1 MRGFAAALI
10 SICTFFACFFSYLI
24 PFIALAYEALNDS
37 LEKNIGFRITSKT
50 NAEEEEEKKKRVE
63 NTYDKANKINSFRDD
78 FYAITFVGYIYLTIE
93 QRKELILNSES
104 DLKVEDKNLSKQEA
118 EKTLLEM
125 KRIKREEFFKDPITE
140 EARVLT
146 DSEVA
151 RNFMN
156 CIFICLMQLTMTIAT
171 IKYFNKPAEGA
182 NKNADPLF
190 ITYVVRLM
198 CALALHMQI
207 EPEVFQGLQMI
218 KFALFRCNNPRLRFF
233 QICVAVM
240 QLSGAI
246 FTEYINILLI
256 CEQDE
261 VKNIVM
267 NFIQFAAIA

>member
-1 MRGFAAALI
+1 VRGFAAALI
-10 SICTFFACFFSYLI
+10 SLCTFVAFFFSLLI
-24 PFIALAYEALNDS
+24 PFIALFYEILNDF
-37 LEKNIGFRITSKT
+37 LEQKFRFRITRKT
-50 NAEEEEEKKKRVE
+50 NAEEEEEKKKMVE

-78 FYAITFVGYIYLTIE
+78 FYAITFVGYIYMTKE

-104 DLKVEDKNLSKQEA
+104 DLKVEDENLSKQEA
-118 EKTLLEM
+118 KEKLKQM
-125 KRIKREEFFKDPITE
+125 IKKKRKDFFKDPITNK
-140 EARVLT
+140 ARVLT

-171 IKYFNKPAEGA
+171 IKYFNKPALGS
-182 NKNADPLF
+182 KKDADPLF
-190 ITYVVRLM
+190 ITYVVRLI

-218 KFALFRCNNPRLRFF
+218 KFALFRCNNGRLRFF

-240 QLSGAI
+240 QLSGAL

>member
-1 MRGFAAALI
+1 MNI
-10 SICTFFACFFSYLI
+10 
-24 PFIALAYEALNDS
+24 EA
-37 LEKNIGFRITSKT
+37 
-50 NAEEEEEKKKRVE
+50 
-63 NTYDKANKINSFRDD
+63 
-78 FYAITFVGYIYLTIE
+78 
-93 QRKELILNSES
+93 
-104 DLKVEDKNLSKQEA
+104 DLKVENEDQMSKKEA
-118 EKTLLEM
+118 EKKLIKLKKK
-125 KRIKREEFFKDPITE
+125 KRKEFFKDPITKQ
-140 EARVLT
+140 ARVLT

-171 IKYFNKPAEGA
+171 IKYFNKPVEGS
-182 NKNADPLF
+182 NKSADPLF

-240 QLSGAI
+240 QLSGAL
-246 FTEYINILLI
+246 FTEYINMMLI